1 MLRLFTKED
10 YRFASKLL
18 PRLTHKYFDIYLNS
32 QTGFIVEDNNLES
45 VGILL
50 YSFLWEKLPFVQHLI
65 ILESKRNQGYGS
77 LALTDFENIMKKQGY
92 KLVMLSTQVD
102 EKAQFLY
109 RKLGYIDCGSLFFEN
124 TNFDQPCELF
134 LKKKLD

>member
-10 YRFASKLL
+10 YGFASKLL

-65 ILESKRNQGYGS
+65 ILECKRNQGYGS
-77 LALTDFENIMKKQGY
+77 LALTDFENIMKQQGY